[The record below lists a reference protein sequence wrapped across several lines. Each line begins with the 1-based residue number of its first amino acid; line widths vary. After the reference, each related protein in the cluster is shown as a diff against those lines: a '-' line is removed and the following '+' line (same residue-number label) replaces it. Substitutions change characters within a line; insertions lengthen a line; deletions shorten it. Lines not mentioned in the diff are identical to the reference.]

1 MRKLLVTG
9 YICVVLL
16 LVGCTTGVVDST
28 KLILPDLTGMTREQI
43 IEKLADYDITYSFY
57 FEKRAIESD
66 DELNQ
71 FVRYG
76 NGYQI
81 EIGRAH
87 V

>member
-43 IEKLADYDITYSFY
+43 IEKLADYDIDRKS
-57 FEKRAIESD
+57 
-66 DELNQ
+66 
-71 FVRYG
+71 V
-76 NGYQI
+76 
-81 EIGRAH
+81 